1 MQGLSLVDAGQ
12 SIVKEPKNKTP
23 RRTFYFEGCEPNAI
37 SLGTWRRGTRG

>member
-23 RRTFYFEGCEPNAI
+23 RRTFYFEECESKAI
-37 SLGTWRRGTRG
+37 SLGTSRRGTHG